1 MKRRK
6 KICQL
11 CGVQFTYEKFLKNLC
26 SELVRNNYEVTSIFK
41 WDEIDII
48 PEQEGVKFKN
58 IFFNRKLSLFSLIR
72 TTYQLFKYF
81 KKEKFDIIEIHT
93 PSASI
98 PGRIAAKLARIKVV
112 IYKVHGYYFHE
123 NMSFFSKTLHI
134 YVEFFLAKLTDYI
147 FTVSKEDEIFSKVF
161 GFKKPDKIFYIGN
174 GVNKKLFYPSSKL
187 NINKAKTH
195 FGVRDDLFIIGIVC
209 RLVDEKGLLELFE
222 AFDILA
228 RKNENIGLFIC
239 GNKLKTDYKKGLDK
253 ELERLKEKYK
263 KRIFTPGHVKDVYRA
278 YRVMDLFCL
287 PSYREGL
294 PYSVLEAMMSGV
306 PVVASNIRGNREI
319 ITHNKNGLLC
329 KPKSV
334 YSLKNE
340 MEKLIANKNKRDEF
354 SKEALRNVLEN
365 YEYEKVLEREI
376 EIINKLTFNIFSKF

>member
-6 KICQL
+6 VCQL

-41 WDEIDII
+41 WDEIDIM

-58 IFFNRKLSLFSLIR
+58 IFFDRKLSLFSLIK
-72 TTYQLFKYF
+72 TTSQLFKYF

-98 PGRIAAKLARIKVV
+98 PGRIAAKMARIKVV

-123 NMSFFSKTLHI
+123 NMSFFYKIFHI
-134 YVEFFLAKLTDYI
+134 YIEFFLAKLTDYI

-161 GFKKPDKIFYIGN
+161 GFKKAEKIFYIGN
-174 GVNKKLFYPSSKL
+174 GVNKKVFYPSSKL
-187 NINKAKTH
+187 NITKAKTQ

-222 AFDILA
+222 AFEILA
-228 RKNENIGLFIC
+228 RKNKTLGLFIC
-239 GNKLKTDYKKGLDK
+239 GNKLKSDYKKGLDK

-263 KRIFTPGHVKDVYRA
+263 NRIFTPGHVKDVYRA

-294 PYSVLEAMMSGV
+294 PYSLLEAIMSGV
-306 PVVASNIRGNREI
+306 PVVATNIRGNREI

-334 YSLKNE
+334 DSLKNALE
-340 MEKLIANKNKRDEF
+340 ELIENKNKRKQF

-365 YEYEKVLEREI
+365 YDSEKVLEREI
-376 EIINKLTFNIFSKF
+376 EIINKLSLKFFSKV

>member
-1 MKRRK
+1 MKR

-26 SELVRNNYEVTSIFK
+26 SELVSHNYEVTSIFK
-41 WDEIDII
+41 WDEIEIM
-48 PEQEGVKFKN
+48 PEQKGVKFKN
-58 IFFNRKLSLFSLIR
+58 IFFERKISFFSLIK

-81 KKEKFDIIEIHT
+81 QKEKFDIIEIHT

-123 NMSFFSKTLHI
+123 NMNFFNKMFHI
-134 YVEFFLAKLTDYI
+134 YIEFFLAKLTDYI

-161 GFKKPDKIFYIGN
+161 GFKKTEKIFYIGN
-174 GVNKKLFYPSSKL
+174 GVNKNFFYPASKL
-187 NINKAKTH
+187 DITNAKAD
-195 FGVRDDLFIIGIVC
+195 FGVSDDLFIIGIVC
-209 RLVDEKGLLELFE
+209 RLVDEKGLLELFK
-222 AFDILA
+222 AFDIIA
-228 RKNENIGLFIC
+228 RNNKSIGLFVC
-239 GNKLKTDYKKGLDK
+239 GNKLKSDYKKGLEK
-253 ELERLKEKYK
+253 ELEILKDKYEN
-263 KRIFTPGHVKDVYRA
+263 RIFTPGHVKDVYRV

-294 PYSVLEAMMSGV
+294 PYTLLEAMMSGI

-334 YSLKNE
+334 YSLKNALE
-340 MEKLIANKNKRDEF
+340 ELIENKNKRDEF
-354 SKEALRNVLEN
+354 SKEALNNVLEN
-365 YEYEKVLEREI
+365 YDSAKVLDREI
-376 EIINKLTFNIFSKF
+376 KLIDKLSLKFF